1 MRLDNTKAVKIWLLR
16 HDMTQQQLATALD
29 VTPRT
34 ITRLVKA
41 PTRLQQLALMGL
53 DTELKTQEGKK

>member
-1 MRLDNTKAVKIWLLR
+1 MRLDNKKAVKMWLLS

-34 ITRLVKA
+34 ITRLVQE
-41 PTRLQQLALMGL
+41 PSRLQQLALLGL
-53 DTELKTQEGKK
+53 DTEIKNTKNH